1 MVTNPRLIP
10 FSIASSTG
18 ELADADQILV
28 DQTGLTGLVLN
39 SANVQV
45 ALSRLDATGLGTPI
59 FTFTGNYAAAAAN
72 ISEWFN
78 GQASRHLQ
86 GAAGQAN
93 ALRTF
98 DLPGTSALNTV
109 FDGLVASGLPELY
122 RLTISYLGGV
132 AGTSVTTN
140 RLLIR
145 PRSSPS
151 PQIDGRASVT
161 LAHGDTV
168 TFEISRTSGTI
179 SAYNVVSEGRLQG
192 SPAGDTLDDIQLQ
205 SITWDA
211 SASGPLPTTVLQ
223 GYAFKVVNAPTDG
236 SGRFGEVLYTD
247 DWVVW
252 SAATFTQWS
261 DTDNWFVIAAGDVR
275 RLTLQGQQFL
285 EDVGT
290 RTRTVRGVALEG
302 SAQDRNHWF
311 RIYNTFADYTPAD
324 LNASTDEGSITTP
337 INRDGARLAIRFAG
351 NNAAIATLLTTLDA
365 YEEDAFG
372 NFNFI
377 GNLATD
383 FSFEGDF
390 SGESDYVASRDFDY
404 SAGSTVRLYIRTTQ
418 TLNTIA
424 DYDALDN
431 VDDGA
436 IEEVKLSS
444 ALRNLIGAGSQIP
457 NLQLD
462 EQRISR
468 LESKMNA
475 LFPLSPDVHKLTA
488 FSDIFDP
495 EATTATVTIA
505 PGYSNIADYRGG
517 GTRYQQA
524 GVVYSIPQTGTV
536 RYTGLGTSAYRA
548 FGFRVAGA
556 SADTLLWLRDSTET
570 IPFFRILSTGQIQV
584 NNYTPATTQNE
595 TQTNVFSSVSRTG
608 GTEIISTASGSVAT
622 FTATRFPT
630 GATQTSRTMQM
641 DLDVL
646 VNGTDTLAGGFI
658 QFPLPDTNVAQAR
671 QTVQHTVNLGPIYNN
686 RQVPLTI
693 GYTTRVSG
701 LDLLVDITLVAAP
714 SDVTV
719 RPDDVG
725 DFRSFVAPTTVARVD
740 NWISFNVLGT
750 DYVIT
755 GDVDFLFSFQ
765 PHQSEL
771 TTEVVGAYRE
781 ADGTTGEFNDI
792 AVPLS
797 VTDFDSVEIQT
808 LGQLPGSEFKTFS
821 SEHYFTHRALSQ
833 LLNNARQQWCYGL
846 ASNSAITENAINE
859 QIDFTQGIVL
869 TSPDASRWAITIDDA
884 GTLTTT
890 KLP

>member
-18 ELADADQILV
+18 ELADANQILN
-28 DQTGLTGLVLN
+28 DSTNQTGLING
-39 SANVQV
+39 SANVQF
-45 ALSRLDATGLGTPI
+45 ALDRIDATGLGAPI
-59 FTFTGNYAAAAAN
+59 FAFTGNYAAAGSN

-98 DLPGTSALNTV
+98 DLPGTTALNTV
-109 FDGLVASGLPELY
+109 FDTLVADGLPELY

-132 AGTSVTTN
+132 AGASVTEN
-140 RLLIR
+140 RLLVR
-145 PRSSPS
+145 PRVAPS
-151 PQIDGRASVT
+151 PQIDGRTSVT
-161 LAHGDTV
+161 LAHGDQV
-168 TFEISRTSGTI
+168 TFEITRSSGTI
-179 SAYNVVSEGRLQG
+179 STYNVIAEGRLQG

-205 SITWDA
+205 SQTWDA
-211 SASGPLPTTVLQ
+211 GASGALPTGVLQ
-223 GYAFKVVNAPTDG
+223 GYAYKVINAPTDG

-290 RTRTVRGVALEG
+290 RTRTVRGVALDG

-311 RIYNTFADYTPAD
+311 RIYDSVADYTPAD
-324 LNASTDEGSITTP
+324 LNASTDEGSIAIPT
-337 INRDGARLAIRFAG
+337 NRDGARLAIRFAG
-351 NNAAIATLLTTLDA
+351 NNAAVATLLTTLDA

-377 GNLATD
+377 GNLSTD
-383 FSFEGDF
+383 FTFEGDF
-390 SGESDYVASRDFDY
+390 GSESDYVASSDYDF
-404 SAGSTVRLYIRTTQ
+404 SAGSTVRLYIQSTQ

-431 VDDGA
+431 VDDGTITEA
-436 IEEVKLSS
+436 KLNSE
-444 ALRNLIGAGSQIP
+444 LRRRIGTDGFP
-457 NLQLD
+457 NLQFD
-462 EQRISR
+462 EQRIST
-468 LESKMNA
+468 LESQMST

-495 EATTATVTIA
+495 EAATAAVTIA
-505 PGYSNIADYRGG
+505 PGYSRIADYRGG

-524 GVVYSIPQTGTV
+524 GVGYSIPVSGTV

-556 SADTLLWLRDSTET
+556 SADTLMSLRDDTQT
-570 IPFFRILSTGQIQV
+570 IPFVRILATGQIQI
-584 NNYTPATTQNE
+584 NNYTPATTQDE
-595 TQTNVFSSVSRTG
+595 TQTNMFSSVSRTG
-608 GTEIISTASGSVAT
+608 GTAIISTASGSVAT
-622 FTATRFPT
+622 YTATRFPT
-630 GATQTSRTMQM
+630 GATNTERSMQM

-646 VNGTDTLAGGFI
+646 VNGTDTQAGGFI
-658 QFPLPDTNVAQAR
+658 SFPLPATNVAQAR
-671 QTVQHTVNLGPIYNN
+671 QTVSHTVNLGPLYQN

-701 LDLLVDITLVAAP
+701 QDLLVDITLISAP

-719 RPDDVG
+719 RPEDVG
-725 DFRSFVAPTTVARVD
+725 DFRTFTAPTTVARVD
-740 NWISFNVLGT
+740 NWISFNVLGV
-750 DYVIT
+750 DYTIT
-755 GDVDFLFSFQ
+755 GDTDFLFTFQ
-765 PHQSEL
+765 PHQSAL
-771 TTEVVGAYRE
+771 TTSVVGAYRE
-781 ADGTTGEFNDI
+781 ASGATAEFNDI
-792 AVPLS
+792 DVPIG
-797 VTDFDSVEIQT
+797 VTNFDSVEIQT
-808 LGQLPGSEFKTFS
+808 MGQLPGSEFRTFTPD
-821 SEHYFTHRALSQ
+821 HYLVHRNVTQ
-833 LLNNARQQWCYGL
+833 LLANSRQQWCYGL
-846 ASNSAITENAINE
+846 ASNSGVTENAVTE
-859 QIDFTQGIVL
+859 QVDFTQGIVL
-869 TSPDASRWAITIDDA
+869 TSPDASRWIVTVDDTGA
-884 GTLTTT
+884 LSTN
-890 KLP
+890 KAP